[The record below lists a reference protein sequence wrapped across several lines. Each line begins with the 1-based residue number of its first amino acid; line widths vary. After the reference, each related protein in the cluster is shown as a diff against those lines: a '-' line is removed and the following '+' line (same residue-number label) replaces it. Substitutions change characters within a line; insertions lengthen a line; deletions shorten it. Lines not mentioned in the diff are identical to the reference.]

1 MKAYARIAAVSV
13 VVFAPNAGAVP
24 APSGQAGAESS
35 TSLLAPLSALTGTW
49 SAQGDGFRTTLRYRW
64 LLDNRVLEAVNDVH
78 GGDGR
83 AIARYRGMYA
93 WDAGRKEI
101 VFWVAGGSGEVH
113 RGHAWWRDGVLW
125 HEAEVS
131 GGRIESYASA
141 IRPREGRLEYFAAY
155 GSPKAGPDL
164 LDSKPILYTRVTND
178 AAGSL

>member
-1 MKAYARIAAVSV
+1 MKVRPPIAAVSIV
-13 VVFAPNAGAVP
+13 VVALGAGAVP
-24 APSGQAGAESS
+24 ARSGQSGVESA
-35 TSLLAPLSALTGTW
+35 TSPLAPLNALTGTW
-49 SAQGDGFRTTLRYRW
+49 SAQGDGFRTTLTYRW
-64 LLDNRVLEAVNDVH
+64 LLDSRVLEAVNDVQD
-78 GGDGR
+78 GDGR

-113 RGHAWWRDGVLW
+113 RGRAWWRDGVLW

-155 GSPKAGPDL
+155 GSPKAGPEL
-164 LDSKPILYTRVTND
+164 LARKPILYTSVKNG